1 MERLRE
7 WSKTFP
13 AGSFYIKLL
22 FLTIEKIDAVS
33 VFINANVEVCKNDSD
48 NCGLQLQLFM

>member
-1 MERLRE
+1 VERLRE

-33 VFINANVEVCKNDSD
+33 VFINVNVEVCKNDSD